1 MSDTPE
7 QEPSI
12 EEILSSIRQIISDD
26 DEDDA
31 VDEAP
36 VAPEPEPEPEEEDV
50 LDLTEVVGEPAS
62 EEEASPQEEQ
72 EDMDIAWEEPE
83 EAAHKPES
91 EPEPVRESPPVAE
104 RPVQD
109 KDSIMTDQAASATLE
124 GFSSLLGNLAVERG
138 SHPSGITL
146 EDIVRELMRPMLR
159 DWLDQN
165 LPPLIEKLVREELER
180 LAHKA
185 MNK

>member
-26 DEDDA
+26 EDDS

-36 VAPEPEPEPEEEDV
+36 VAPAPEPEPEEEDDV
-50 LDLTEVVGEPAS
+50 LDLTEVVGEPAADEDS
-62 EEEASPQEEQ
+62 TPVEE
-72 EDMDIAWEEPE
+72 MDIAWDEPE
-83 EAAHKPES
+83 AEPPAPKS
-91 EPEPVRESPPVAE
+91 EPEPVRESPPAAE
-104 RPVQD
+104 KQAQS

-124 GFSSLLGNLAVERG
+124 GFSALLGNLAVERG
-138 SHPSGITL
+138 SHPAGITL

>member
-26 DEDDA
+26 DEG
-31 VDEAP
+31 DEVMEEAAP
-36 VAPEPEPEPEEEDV
+36 EPEPEPEPEEEDV
-50 LDLTEVVGEPAS
+50 LDLTEVVGEPAA
-62 EEEASPQEEQ
+62 EPA
-72 EDMDIAWEEPE
+72 IIEEPSP
-83 EAAHKPES
+83 APMPEPEPEIEIDLRDS
-91 EPEPVRESPPVAE
+91 EPEPQPEPEPAPAVSQGR
-104 RPVQD
+104 
-109 KDSIMTDQAASATLE
+109 DSILTDHAADAALQ
-124 GFSSLLGNLAVERG
+124 GFSSLLGNLAVDRG
-138 SHPSGITL
+138 AHPGGITL
-146 EDIVRELMRPMLR
+146 EDIVRELMKPMLR

-180 LAHKA
+180 LAQKA